1 MTIKG
6 STMKFNMGQLV
17 GQQPRRMSHAQDSM
31 YMASSGFKGDSGN
44 RNNPDSKAMQ
54 LRRPS
59 MAQAFANVASRK
71 SMGNKPPEYFEHNNG
86 WQMKSEKVLD
96 RISCLFNCGTM
107 SDVIFQVEGFEIPA
121 HKLVLGASSPVFYSR
136 FFETGRG
143 KDLPQSRRH
152 VWRFCGGIQRHGRT
166 LIQIEDVPAPA
177 FFEFLRFLY
186 TDKLSVTLENV
197 SSLMIL
203 ADDFKVAGLTEV
215 CMEYLSA
222 MTSEPL
228 AVLHILKILRNAFL
242 KCIVVLWRDVTE
254 SHLEMRMNAP
264 GEQSPKVRHSTLG
277 DRQDYSEAST
287 RASTRAETSRLSQH
301 SPPGNLFDNHLSS
314 LLPIN
319 RSSLVNYS
327 PPQTADS
334 TTPQKEKTA
343 LVSFE
348 LTKQSRQM
356 SYKLGQ
362 VVQELEV
369 LCWRCVDK
377 ETEKVL
383 ASDAFRDQDLSVLR
397 AILNRHC
404 ASVPEIALFRA
415 VNQWATHQCQ
425 KKGLPPT
432 SENRR
437 KFLGKEATQLLRFPA
452 MTTEQLQR
460 EVVPTGLLDY
470 TDVHSLLRYK
480 DGCAQ
485 LVRFSAQQR
494 EGFEEAD
501 LPTARRPSLEP
512 LRPQR
517 AIYQA
522 VPDDAVDTL
531 LAAGL
536 LRQHLRGGVGQHLPG
551 IEALSG
557 RKKTN
562 TPLLRGCDDVKTK
575 TQIAVYSQEAPKA
588 EDFERLG
595 PGLYRFKD
603 RDILRMRI
611 ENGEVMVYDTEKK
624 MEDLDPFDTE
634 NSLSPE
640 GNADKEQLPIVR
652 ANSKISSKYRISSK
666 VKRTLGIPLVSF
678 LEGELV

>member
-6 STMKFNMGQLV
+6 STLKFKDS
-17 GQQPRRMSHAQDSM
+17 PRRP
-31 YMASSGFKGDSGN
+31 SGPANS
-44 RNNPDSKAMQ
+44 NNPDFKGLQA
-54 LRRPS
+54 RRGS
-59 MAQAFANVASRK
+59 NASLAFAAVASRTREK
-71 SMGNKPPEYFEHNNG
+71 KQVAEYFEHANG
-86 WQMKSEKVLD
+86 WQMKSERVLE
-96 RISCLFNCGTM
+96 RVSSLFNCGTM
-107 SDVIFQVEGFEIPA
+107 SDVVFQVEGFEIPA

-143 KDLPQSRRH
+143 KDLAQGRRH
-152 VWRFCGGIQRHGRT
+152 ARHFFGGMQKHGRT

-186 TDKLSVTLENV
+186 TDKLSVTLDNV
-197 SSLMIL
+197 SSLMVL

-228 AVLHILKILRNAFL
+228 AVLHILRILRNAFL
-242 KCIVVLWRDVTE
+242 KCIITLWHDVTE
-254 SHLEMRMNAP
+254 STKEMRQEADRINA
-264 GEQSPKVRHSTLG
+264 ERDH
-277 DRQDYSEAST
+277 SEAST
-287 RASTRAETSRLSQH
+287 RAPSSPTPSDNFSLAPIKLETMNGRSLTNPSPNSRQAT
-301 SPPGNLFDNHLSS
+301 
-314 LLPIN
+314 
-319 RSSLVNYS
+319 
-327 PPQTADS
+327 PQTAETKDKYHHFS
-334 TTPQKEKTA
+334 P
-343 LVSFE
+343 VSFE
-348 LTKQSRQM
+348 LSKQSRQM

-404 ASVPEIALFRA
+404 SSVPEIALFRA
-415 VNQWATHQCQ
+415 VNQWATHQCA
-425 KKGLPPT
+425 KKGLAATP
-432 SENRR
+432 ENRK

-470 TDVHSLLRYK
+470 ADVHSLLRYK

-494 EGFEEAD
+494 EGFEEQD

-517 AIYQA
+517 AIYKA
-522 VPDDAVDTL
+522 VSNDPVDAL

-536 LRQHLRGGVGQHLPG
+536 LRHHLRGGVAQVPG
-551 IEALSG
+551 VEGWG
-557 RKKTN
+557 RTDKK
-562 TPLLRGCDDVKTK
+562 TPLLRGCENIKT
-575 TQIAVYSQEAPKA
+575 TSTVGDFSQEAPKA

-595 PGLYRFKD
+595 PGLYRFKK

-611 ENGEVMVYDTEKK
+611 EYGEVMVYDTEQK
-624 MEDLDPFDTE
+624 MEDLDMGDGDEVTD
-634 NSLSPE
+634 L
-640 GNADKEQLPIVR
+640 LPGGKGGFLDAPMAITR
-652 ANSKISSKYRISSK
+652 ANSKISAKYRIPSK
-666 VKRTLGIPLVSF
+666 VKRTLGVPLVSF
-678 LEGELV
+678 LEGELL